1 MLRFQKI
8 YFACTVILFFTEVLI
23 AAYLNDPIIRPY
35 VGDFLVV
42 ILIYCFVKSFLDLPP
57 IPLAIAVLLFAFFIE
72 ILQYFNLVDLL
83 GLGGSTIARI
93 VLGSSFEWID
103 LIAYTAGVIAIL
115 FVERRRGLLHKTAY
129 NDHRI

>member
-1 MLRFQKI
+1 
-8 YFACTVILFFTEVLI
+8 
-23 AAYLNDPIIRPY
+23 
-35 VGDFLVV
+35 
-42 ILIYCFVKSFLDLPP
+42 LPP

-72 ILQYFNLVDLL
+72 VLQYFNLVNLL

-115 FVERRRGLLHKTAY
+115 FVERRRGLQHKTAY

>member
-23 AAYLNDPIIRPY
+23 AAYLNDAIIRPY

-72 ILQYFNLVDLL
+72 LLQYFNLVDLL
-83 GLGGSTIARI
+83 GLGGSKIAKI

-115 FVERRRGLLHKTAY
+115 FVERRRGLQHKTAY